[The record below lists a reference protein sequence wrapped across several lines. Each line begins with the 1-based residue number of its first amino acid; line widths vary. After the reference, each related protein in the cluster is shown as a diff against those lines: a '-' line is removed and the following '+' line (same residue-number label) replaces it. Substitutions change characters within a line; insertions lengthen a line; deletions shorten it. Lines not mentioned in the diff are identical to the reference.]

1 LFTLQQ
7 TDLDLDASRR
17 RVRDIDALLIES
29 DALRSARQ
37 SDQEIQQ
44 RIAQLRV
51 RMKNLELESATLDA
65 KIQSDDDRLYGG
77 AVKNPKELGDLQ
89 KDAAS
94 LRRRKSD
101 LDGTQ
106 LELMIELE
114 QADQDAVDIRS
125 QLKRIEAEWQREQA
139 DLIAERDQ
147 LVERIGTLDIQR
159 KARRAEALAP
169 DLATY
174 DQLRTRRHG
183 QVIAPIRD
191 GACGVCGVELS
202 EHKITRVQREDVL
215 IACGNCERLLTIE

>member
-1 LFTLQQ
+1 LFALQQ

-114 QADQDAVDIRS
+114 QADQDAADIRS

-147 LVERIGTLDIQR
+147 LVERIETLDIQR
-159 KARRAEALAP
+159 KAQRAEALAP
-169 DLATY
+169 DLAIY

-183 QVIAPIRD
+183 QVIASIRD

-202 EHKITRVQREDVL
+202 EHKVTRVKREDVL
-215 IACGNCERLLTIE
+215 IACGNCERLLTVE